1 MRTRSISTRSRFIRP
16 RPTRSII
23 WIWRLHSNST
33 TTSAGSE
40 AKAQID
46 PHQIHETLEATFGV
60 LPHVEVGQYFCT
72 AKLGDHYEY
81 AGSRTKMHFGIPQ
94 TMDWPVSFGGNIEL
108 DYMRH
113 AAEDQPLT
121 LEMRPIAESHIGKV
135 LIVANLPF
143 EKPFSGA
150 GTHKGVT
157 LSPQGEIVYQGFVY
171 EWLSP
176 AVEYYGDMGAIR
188 SLPGVQNQ
196 QQFIVPTLNFDFI
209 PQLETQH
216 RRRHR
221 DDARKQR
228 DLCEDHHWMD
238 VLKGNAETKLRM
250 ISVLNYSRLTG
261 L

>member
-1 MRTRSISTRSRFIRP
+1 MRVATALVVVLAMLALVGTAHAIDFYEIQIY
-16 RPTRSII
+16 PTETDPQDHLQVE
-23 WIWRLHSNST
+23 LHSNSVT
-33 TTSAGSE
+33 TAVGRE
-40 AKAQID
+40 AKEQID
-46 PHQIHETLEATFGV
+46 PYQIHETIETTYGI
-60 LPHVEVGQYFCT
+60 LPHVEIGQYFCT

-121 LEMRPIAESHIGKV
+121 LEMRPIAESHLGPV
-135 LIVANLPF
+135 TIVANLPF

-157 LSPQGEIVYQGFVY
+157 LSPQGEIEY
-171 EWLSP
+171 EGLIYKWFSP

-196 QQFIVPTLNFDFI
+196 QQFIVPALNFDFI
-209 PQLETQH
+209 PQLE
-216 RRRHR
+216 
-221 DDARKQR
+221 
-228 DLCEDHHWMD
+228 
-238 VLKGNAETKLRM
+238 
-250 ISVLNYSRLTG
+250 LNLGVGIGMTRASNGTFVKTIVG
-261 L
+261 WTF